1 MRKVQNKMGKS
12 ATEYHKDKWR
22 SYKKHNILSEQKSD
36 EKTKEVFNRKPF
48 YMVEDKT
55 KFE

>member
-1 MRKVQNKMGKS
+1 MGKS

-36 EKTKEVFNRKPF
+36 EKAKEVFNRKPF

-55 KFE
+55 K